1 MKYLTMK
8 INEKTKISDLI
19 KHNEESIDAIV
30 SINKMFKKLKNPV
43 LRKILAKRVSIS
55 DAAKVGGAKVEDF
68 YRILKPL
75 GFEVET
81 EKIEKEEKPNTQNN
95 FIKMDVNKIDPST
108 IVELDVRDE
117 IAGGNDPFVIIMDAI
132 KKLPEGNTLKLINV
146 FEPVP
151 LINKLNKKGYESFVD
166 SSQDGMVITY
176 FHKKEDMNLDEETR
190 FANKDTFEKV
200 KAFYGD
206 KIVEIDVRGLE
217 MPEPMLQT
225 LSNAESLE
233 EGYALYVNHKK
244 VPQYLIPELEDRGFK
259 YLIYEIEEGDV
270 KLLIFR

>member
-1 MKYLTMK
+1 MK
-8 INEKTKISDLI
+8 INENTRVSELI
-19 KHNEESIDAIV
+19 EFNKDAVDAIA

-43 LRKILAKRVSIS
+43 LRKVLAKRVSIS

-68 YRILKPL
+68 YKVLKPL
-75 GFEVET
+75 GFESGT
-81 EKIEKEEKPNTQNN
+81 IDYAKENKPNTQYKFND
-95 FIKMDVNKIDPST
+95 MDISKIDPAT

-117 IAGGNDPFVIIMDAI
+117 IAGGSDPFVTIMDAV
-132 KKLPEGNTLKLINV
+132 KKLNEGETLKLINV
-146 FEPVP
+146 FEPIP
-151 LINKLNKKGYESFVD
+151 MINKLNKKGYESFVD
-166 SSQDGMVITY
+166 NSQDGMVITY

-190 FANKDTFEKV
+190 FASKDTFDKV

-217 MPEPMLQT
+217 MPEPMVQT
-225 LSNAESLE
+225 LSNAEGLK

-244 VPQYLIPELEDRGFK
+244 VPQYLIPELEDRGLK

-270 KLLIFR
+270 KLLIFK